1 METAEADMIKRQVVI
16 RSRGGNGKTMSE
28 VIDELRGY
36 KAIISGASVVLAD
49 AVFEFVKHILK
60 FEALNRVFSGLEG
73 EGLTRIS
80 LSNPDFLGFRSHII
94 IIDLHDSYKNKTTA
108 YEVEL
113 GMART
118 HNDIFSSESVYHIDS
133 RVVAIWE
140 VDSITGLK
148 KEIPL

>member
-1 METAEADMIKRQVVI
+1 MIKRQVVI
-16 RSRGGNGKTMSE
+16 RSRGGYGKTMPE
-28 VIDELRGY
+28 VIDDLRGY

-49 AVFEFVKHILK
+49 AIFEFVKYVLK
-60 FEALNRVFSGLEG
+60 FEVLDRVFSGLEH
-73 EGLTRIS
+73 EGITRIS

-94 IIDLHDSYKNKTTA
+94 IIGLHDSHKNKTTT

-113 GMART
+113 GIART
-118 HNDIFSSESVYHIDS
+118 HNDIFSSESIYHIDS